1 MDKGGSGMAHY
12 YANSSGEL
20 RIRTAEAE
28 DAPLIVE
35 LIRGLAEYEKMQD
48 EVFVTEELLRE
59 NLFEKK
65 QAEVLLAEYKGET
78 VGYALFFPTFSTFLG
93 KANLYL
99 EDIFVKPEARG
110 CGVGKALLA
119 CFAKIAVERNASRAE
134 WMVLNWNEPSIRFYE
149 LMGARLLR
157 EWSVCRI
164 EREALNALAEELQ
177 A

>member
-1 MDKGGSGMAHY
+1 MEY
-12 YANSSGEL
+12 YADCSKDL

-28 DAPLIVE
+28 DAPLLMD
-35 LIRGLAEYEKMQD
+35 LIKGLAVYEKMLD
-48 EVFVTEELLRE
+48 ELYTTEELLLE

-65 QAEVLLAEYKGET
+65 QAEVILAEYRGEA

-99 EDIFVKPEARG
+99 EDIFVRPEARG
-110 CGVGKALLA
+110 YGVGKALLA

-149 LMGARLLR
+149 QMGARLLKD
-157 EWSVCRI
+157 WSVCRMD
-164 EREALNALAEELQ
+164 REALSALAAKL
-177 A
+177 

>member
-1 MDKGGSGMAHY
+1 MAQYYTDCSGD
-12 YANSSGEL
+12 L

-28 DAPLIVE
+28 DAPLLME
-35 LIRGLAEYEKMQD
+35 LIRGLAAYEKMQD
-48 EVFVTEELLRE
+48 ELYATEDLLRE

-65 QAEVLLAEYKGET
+65 QAEVILAEYRGET

-93 KANLYL
+93 KMNLYL

-110 CGVGKALLA
+110 CGAGKALLA

-149 LMGARLLR
+149 QMGARLLKD
-157 EWSVCRI
+157 WSVCRLD
-164 EREALNALAEELQ
+164 REALSALAAKL
-177 A
+177 